1 VWGVRRRVA
10 RRFLRPSRRGG
21 GAALPTADCL
31 TILGHGTE
39 RSMPIGDDAVRRR
52 PLGQFAVAGLSARRC
67 RCISVCLAS
76 LSFLAAP
83 SSDWLASRH
92 HRRLR
97 IRVLLCRWQR
107 SLFVATGHLH
117 GLVHQ
122 RDWYRSGARDGDGRP
137 THRVRAAALPD
148 SVAAD
153 VATAAQ
159 DGAFRTHGALNSG
172 TKCAVLP
179 LGAPRRSILK
189 TAHSTALPPLRCSN
203 DGPVR
208 ARRLEQ
214 GRPLT
219 AK

>member
-1 VWGVRRRVA
+1 
-10 RRFLRPSRRGG
+10 
-21 GAALPTADCL
+21 
-31 TILGHGTE
+31 
-39 RSMPIGDDAVRRR
+39 
-52 PLGQFAVAGLSARRC
+52 
-67 RCISVCLAS
+67 
-76 LSFLAAP
+76 
-83 SSDWLASRH
+83 
-92 HRRLR
+92 
-97 IRVLLCRWQR
+97 

-189 TAHSTALPPLRCSN
+189 TAAFDRSATPSDAVMM
-203 DGPVR
+203 GPSVQGDR
-208 ARRLEQ
+208 ARATVDREM
-214 GRPLT
+214 T
-219 AK
+219 AMMPRRER